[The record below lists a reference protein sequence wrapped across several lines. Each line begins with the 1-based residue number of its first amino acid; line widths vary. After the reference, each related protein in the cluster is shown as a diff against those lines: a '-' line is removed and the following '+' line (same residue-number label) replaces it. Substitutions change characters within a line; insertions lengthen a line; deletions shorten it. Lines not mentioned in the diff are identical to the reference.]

1 MNIVSLKE
9 KCNQLRVDTL
19 NEIYEAGS
27 GHPGGSLSMVEIMVS
42 LYYYKMN
49 INPGNPKD
57 PFRDRFVLSKGH
69 AAPILYAVLAD
80 KGYFDK
86 KMLKTL
92 RKLHSPLQGHPDKK
106 KLSGVDASTGSLG
119 QGVSVATGM
128 ALGAKTLN
136 NGVHV
141 YAVLGDG
148 ELQEGIVWE
157 AAMAAS
163 HYKLDNL
170 TVIVDNNGLQIDGS
184 CEQVMGVDDIGRK
197 YESFGFTVYDVADGN
212 DLEQII
218 KALDAPFHGKPK
230 CIVAHTIKGKGVSF
244 MENVVGWH
252 GKSLNDEELEK
263 ALTELGGAKAPES
276 RLKCQI

>member
-9 KCNQLRVDTL
+9 KCNQLRIDTL
-19 NEIYEAGS
+19 TEIYEASS
-27 GHPGGSLSMVEIMVS
+27 GHPGGSLSMVEIIVS
-42 LYYYKMN
+42 LYYYKMK
-49 INPGNPKD
+49 INPENPKD
-57 PFRDRFVLSKGH
+57 PSRDRFVLSKGH

-86 KMLKTL
+86 EMLKTL

-128 ALGAKTLN
+128 ALGAKALN
-136 NGVHV
+136 NGVYV
-141 YAVLGDG
+141 YAVVGDG

-184 CEQVMGVDDIGRK
+184 CEQVMGVDNIGEK

-218 KALDAPFHGKPK
+218 KALDAPSHGKPK

-252 GKSLNDEELEK
+252 GKSLNDKELEE
-263 ALTELGGAKAPES
+263 ALAELGGAKALES
-276 RLKCQI
+276 RLG

>member
-1 MNIVSLKE
+1 MNIASLKE
-9 KCNQLRVDTL
+9 KCNQLRMDTL
-19 NEIYEAGS
+19 EEIYEAGS
-27 GHPGGSLSMVEIMVS
+27 GHPGGSLSMVEIIVS
-42 LYYYKMN
+42 LYYYKMK
-49 INPGNPKD
+49 INPSTPKD
-57 PFRDRFVLSKGH
+57 PSRDRFVLSKGH

-86 KMLKTL
+86 GMLKTL

-136 NGVHV
+136 NGVQV

-157 AAMAAS
+157 AAMAAG

-170 TVIVDNNGLQIDGS
+170 TVIIDNNGLQIDGS
-184 CEQVMGVDDIGRK
+184 CEQVMGVGNIGKK

-218 KALDAPFHGKPK
+218 NALDAPSHGKAK

-244 MENVVGWH
+244 MEDVVGWH

-263 ALTELGGAKAPES
+263 ALAELGGK
-276 RLKCQI
+276 

>member
-9 KCNQLRVDTL
+9 KCNQLRIDTL
-19 NEIYEAGS
+19 TEIYEAGS
-27 GHPGGSLSMVEIMVS
+27 GHPGGSLSMVEIIVS
-42 LYYYKMN
+42 LYYYKMK
-49 INPGNPKD
+49 INPKNPKD
-57 PFRDRFVLSKGH
+57 PSRDRFVLSKGH

-86 KMLKTL
+86 EMLKTL

-128 ALGAKTLN
+128 ALGAKALN
-136 NGVHV
+136 NGVYV

-184 CEQVMGVDDIGRK
+184 CEKVMGVDNIGEK

-212 DLEQII
+212 DMEQII
-218 KALDAPFHGKPK
+218 KALDAPSHGKPK

-252 GKSLNDEELEK
+252 GKSLNDKELEE
-263 ALTELGGAKAPES
+263 ALAELGGAIALES
-276 RLKCQI
+276 RLS